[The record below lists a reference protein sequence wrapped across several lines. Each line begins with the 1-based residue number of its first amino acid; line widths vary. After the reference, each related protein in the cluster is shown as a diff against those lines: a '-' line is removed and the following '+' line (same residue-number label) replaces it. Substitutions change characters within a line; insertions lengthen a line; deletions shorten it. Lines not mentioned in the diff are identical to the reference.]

1 MSIAGM
7 NKAAKDSAGISGS
20 GVSGFWLADNVIDS
34 TAFREQLGDE
44 SCGACVIFEGWVR
57 NHNEGRAVL
66 RLAYEAHAPMALK
79 EGNIIL
85 QEALQRFAISKA
97 AAVHRHGELLL
108 TEAAVVVGVASA
120 HRDAAF
126 HACRYIIDEIKH
138 RLPIWKK
145 EYYADGSAEWVN
157 CQQCAVSHA
166 AHKPHT

>member
-1 MSIAGM
+1 M
-7 NKAAKDSAGISGS
+7 NNSATQ
-20 GVSGFWLADNVIDS
+20 GFWLADGAIEA

-85 QEALQRFAISKA
+85 QEAMQKFAISKA
-97 AAVHRHGELLL
+97 RAVHRQGELAL

-126 HACRYIIDEIKH
+126 QACRYIIDEIKH

-157 CQQCAVSHA
+157 CRQCADSHA
-166 AHKPHT
+166 HGEKHG